1 MRDILITAIVFGVLP
16 MIFKNPHFGVLLWSW
31 IGYMNPHKL
40 GWGFATSFP
49 FALIIGV
56 VTIAASIISR
66 KKLLFFWTPTVGWL
80 VLFNVWMLITT
91 IFSLQPEESW
101 PQFEKIFKIQLV
113 IFITL
118 WVMHDREK
126 IQSLIWIIV
135 LSLGYYGLKG
145 GIFTLTSGGGSHVL
159 GPPGSFFSGNT
170 EIGLALVMVLPLVWY
185 LYLSTAK
192 LWIRN
197 GLLMSMFLIP
207 FAILG
212 TQSRGALLAIAA
224 IGLFLWMKSRKKLVL
239 FVAMLLFIP
248 ILISLMP
255 QTWHDRMHTMKDHEQ
270 DASAKGRIQAWTFA
284 LNLAVERPL
293 VGGGFEA
300 FTAEN
305 YERFSPGLV
314 DQGTGRYHDVH
325 SIYFEV
331 LGEHGFVGLAIFLIL
346 GFSAWRIANKIIK
359 LSKSSDQNK
368 WASDL
373 ASMIQVSFIGYAVG
387 GAFLGL
393 AYVDLVYHLLA
404 ILILVLRIVES
415 ENKPK
420 Y

>member
-145 GIFTLTSGGGSHVL
+145 GVFTLTSGGGSHVL